1 MVQTFFIFLDLACR
15 ASHADLLRG
24 SALSPCGG
32 LKVFNPRAVQMS
44 TEIEKYDPI
53 FNISEADKAVAKYL
67 TPWTPS
73 GLFCFIYL

>member
-1 MVQTFFIFLDLACR
+1 
-15 ASHADLLRG
+15 
-24 SALSPCGG
+24 
-32 LKVFNPRAVQMS
+32 MS